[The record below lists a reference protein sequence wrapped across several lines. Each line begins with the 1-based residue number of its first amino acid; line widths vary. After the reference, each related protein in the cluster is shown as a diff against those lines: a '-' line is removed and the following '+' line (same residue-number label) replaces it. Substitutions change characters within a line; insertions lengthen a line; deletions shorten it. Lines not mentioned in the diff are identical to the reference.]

1 MVLTRDLHELVTRQS
16 ELAPVR
22 TKILVDKVIAK
33 GIVSRGNR
41 GMRREERI
49 CRDCFAGLVK
59 AKPGSNEFPAP
70 FQVQEGGVPLVQ
82 APGRRRNAQGTYSAH
97 RSNAPHTLLRD

>member
-41 GMRREERI
+41 SMRREERI
-49 CRDCFAGLVK
+49 CRDCFACLVK

-70 FQVQEGGVPLVQ
+70 FQVQEGGVPLVEV
-82 APGRRRNAQGTYSAH
+82 PGRRRNAQGT
-97 RSNAPHTLLRD
+97 